1 MAKYNRE
8 FLVPYLRDVCALH
21 LVQRKILNRIQNLQ
35 NTIHTLEQGKPVN
48 KPQYPYM
55 ENKVTVGRVI
65 SLLIGGFFAF
75 MVIFGIIGAMSGELS
90 GSLFIVPE
98 LIYVVLAA
106 VFILSPLSLMHE
118 TDEANGRKYSE
129 YKQQLKSADAVK
141 AANEEGRKKIPDL
154 RAQVDRC
161 TQELQRVRAIGQKVY
176 ASNIIPGQYRNI
188 YAAVY
193 LYDYFSNSRE
203 DDLALALNTFVL
215 EQIKAKLDVIIAN
228 QSEMILNQA
237 MMLANQQRSLELQN
251 QHTAQMQAMAH
262 RIASSAEEQ
271 SAYLSM
277 IESNTATTAY
287 FATAD
292 FIRRL

>member
-8 FLVPYLRDVCALH
+8 FLVPYLQDVCALH
-21 LVQRKILNRIQNLQ
+21 LVQRKILNRIGNLQ
-35 NTIHTLEQGKPVN
+35 KTINELERGKPAN
-48 KPQYPYM
+48 NPQYPYI
-55 ENKVTVGRVI
+55 ENKVTAGRVI
-65 SLLIGGFFAF
+65 SLAIGGFFAF
-75 MVIFGIIGAMSGELS
+75 MFLMGLTLGLS
-90 GSLFIVPE
+90 GGMFIFIE
-98 LIYVVLAA
+98 LLYGVLAA
-106 VFILSPLSLMHE
+106 AFILSPLSLMRE
-118 TDEANGRKYSE
+118 TDEANGRKMWE
-129 YKQQLKSADAVK
+129 YKQQLKAVDAVK
-141 AANEEGRKKIPDL
+141 AANEAGRKKIPAL
-154 RAQVDRC
+154 RAQVNSYM
-161 TQELQRVRAIGQKVY
+161 QELQRVRAVCQKVY
-176 ASNIIPGQYRNI
+176 NSDIIPGQYRNI
-188 YAAVY
+188 YAAIY

-237 MMLANQQRSLELQN
+237 MILANQQRSLELQG
-251 QHTAQMQAMAH
+251 QHAAQMQAIAQ